1 MLLFGKTLHV
11 FALGLWFGTAVFFTL
26 TGVLLFQAFE
36 DVSARPRDARPVWFP
51 LPDAYD
57 RELPGDQFPKPLR
70 KEQGAR
76 AAGTAVSPL
85 FPWYFGI
92 QGVCACVTAATALAW
107 AIARRG
113 ENVHRARAAVLLLAL
128 ISVGVGWWLERVVS
142 GLRGPRNDAM
152 DAVLL
157 SPTPSP
163 EAVAAAER
171 ARAEFGRWHGY
182 SLVANF
188 ATLLLVAAAM
198 ALAAQLPAPVG
209 EPKPTAGKEAAA
221 APVGALG

>member
-11 FALGLWFGTAVFFTL
+11 LALGLWFGTAVFFTL

-36 DVSARPRDARPVWFP
+36 EVSAKPRDARPVWFP
-51 LPDAYD
+51 PPDAFRNLPD
-57 RELPGDQFPKPLR
+57 DQFPQPLR
-70 KEQGAR
+70 KEQGSR
-76 AAGTAVSPL
+76 AFGTAVSPL

-92 QGVCACVTAATALAW
+92 QGVCACVAAATALAW
-107 AIARRG
+107 AVARRG
-113 ENVHRARAAVLLLAL
+113 EKVHRARAAVLLLAL

-142 GLRGPRNDAM
+142 GLRGPRNEAM
-152 DAVLL
+152 DTVLR
-157 SPTPSP
+157 SPDPGA
-163 EAVAAAER
+163 EAITAAER

-188 ATLLLVAAAM
+188 ATLLLVAVAM

-209 EPKPTAGKEAAA
+209 EPKPAGGKEAAA